1 MGVLSREET
10 LKRLDEPSDEKIVE
24 EVKQK
29 TRADINGNCKRV
41 SC

>member
-29 TRADINGNCKRV
+29 LGLI
-41 SC
+41 